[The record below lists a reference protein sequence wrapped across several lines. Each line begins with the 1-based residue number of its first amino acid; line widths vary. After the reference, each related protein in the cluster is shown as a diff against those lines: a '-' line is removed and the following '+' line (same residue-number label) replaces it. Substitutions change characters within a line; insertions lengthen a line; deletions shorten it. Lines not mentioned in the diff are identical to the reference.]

1 MTYDVSSGTLN
12 PTHLLTLLLNEVIN
26 LLFFQTSVML
36 LIAVGK
42 RYNWFKEML
51 LIINWLP
58 VQGGGVFASVLLFI
72 C

>member
-1 MTYDVSSGTLN
+1 VFCFLFLVINTSVIDFLETLVSEMTYDVSSGTLN

-42 RYNWFKEML
+42 RYN
-51 LIINWLP
+51 
-58 VQGGGVFASVLLFI
+58 
-72 C
+72 